1 MTTHETARP
10 AAGINSEASEPE
22 MARKF
27 LDSFLHEF
35 PGPLGPEDPLPV
47 SLQTRMLSSAEVE
60 GEVMEMALRLLGSRN
75 APLPLAAAITRAT
88 VEEVLLAELA
98 GFTVKQTTEEEREN
112 TAALLDAEPLQR
124 FFFNELRQVCHRWR
138 EQPHPVLMRTQP
150 HMLIS
155 AHAIRNTRRK
165 MEDRHMAIPEFNQL
179 FGITDGED
187 RAYFAVFDGHGGVD
201 AANYT
206 ATHLHV
212 NLAHHVDF
220 PKNPGRALQESFQC
234 TDAMFLQKAKRE
246 KLRSGTTGVSALIVG
261 NMLHVAWLGD
271 SQVMLVRQG
280 EAVTLMDPHKPDRE
294 DERERI
300 EELGGCV
307 AYMGCWR
314 VNGTL
319 AVSRA
324 IGDIDHKPYVSG
336 DADIASFKL
345 VGSEDYLLLACDGF
359 FDAVQSCDVPALVLE
374 LLKASE
380 GDGHG
385 AAERLVAAAKHGGSS
400 DNITVL
406 LVFLRDPSSILAD
419 SLRPSQASDGEK
431 RASNGLFTFFT
442 CESSPQSDDC

>member
-1 MTTHETARP
+1 MSKGAD
-10 AAGINSEASEPE
+10 EPD

-35 PGPLGPEDPLPV
+35 PSPLGPEAPLPV
-47 SLQTRMLSSAEVE
+47 SLQTRTLSSAEVE
-60 GEVMEMALRLLGSRN
+60 GEVMELALRLLGSRK
-75 APLPLAAAITRAT
+75 APLPLAAALTHAA
-88 VEEVLLAELA
+88 VEEVLGAELA
-98 GFTVKQTTEEEREN
+98 RFAVKQTSEDEEEK
-112 TAALLDAEPLQR
+112 AATLLDAESLQR
-124 FFFNELRQVCHRWR
+124 FFLNELRQVSHRWR
-138 EQPHPVLMRTQP
+138 EQPRPILMPEQP
-150 HMLIS
+150 HLLVS
-155 AHAIRNTRRK
+155 VHAIRNTRRK
-165 MEDRHMAIPEFNQL
+165 MEDRHVAIPEFNQL
-179 FGITDGED
+179 FGIKDGED

-220 PKNPGRALQESFQC
+220 PKSPGKALQESFQC
-234 TDAMFLQKAKRE
+234 TDVMFLQKAKRE
-246 KLRSGTTGVSALIVG
+246 KLRSGTTGVAALIVG
-261 NMLHVAWLGD
+261 DMLHIAWLGD
-271 SQVMLVRQG
+271 SQVMLVRRG

-300 EELGGCV
+300 EKLGGCV

-336 DADIASFKL
+336 DADGASFKL
-345 VGSEDYLLLACDGF
+345 AGSEDYLLLACDGF
-359 FDAVQSCDVPALVLE
+359 FDAVQPCEVPALVLE
-374 LLKASE
+374 HLKGSQ

-385 AAERLVAAAKHGGSS
+385 VAERLVAAAKHGGSS

-406 LVFLRDPSSILAD
+406 VVFLRDPSSILAD
-419 SLRPSQASDGEK
+419 SLRPPQTSDSEE
-431 RASNGLFTFFT
+431 RASNGLFSFFT
-442 CESSPQSDDC
+442 HKSSPQPDKC